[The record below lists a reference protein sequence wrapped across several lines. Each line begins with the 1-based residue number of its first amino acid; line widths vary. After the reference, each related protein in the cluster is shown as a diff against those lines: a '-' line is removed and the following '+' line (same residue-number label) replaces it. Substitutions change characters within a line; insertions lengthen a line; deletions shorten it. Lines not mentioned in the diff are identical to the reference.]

1 MKQKRLLLFLCLC
14 IGICGCGNQ
23 EMLMKDSRGLYLISD
38 SFSIYSDEEDPHFM
52 EYGEKT
58 SIKTFL
64 PQSNC
69 LPDCIHGKETPS
81 ESNKDATIYEY
92 MVEDDL
98 YYFIQ
103 CHKSDSKYNNG
114 KDILIGKNKEKLL
127 LLC

>member
-14 IGICGCGNQ
+14 IGGCGNQ

-38 SFSIYSDEEDPHFM
+38 SFSIYSDEEDPTFL

-103 CHKSDSKYNNG
+103 CHKSDSKYHNG